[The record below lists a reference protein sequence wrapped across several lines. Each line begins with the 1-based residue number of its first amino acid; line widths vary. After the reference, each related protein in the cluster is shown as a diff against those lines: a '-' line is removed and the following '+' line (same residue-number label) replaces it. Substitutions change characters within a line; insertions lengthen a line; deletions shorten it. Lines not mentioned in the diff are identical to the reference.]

1 MVDVFGGGAGASG
14 LLVDV
19 SWALGTVQVGGSL
32 IDDILWG
39 AAGLAGSLIGDVVRW
54 DATGL
59 PDSLVDDTSWWDTTW
74 AAAGRLLA
82 CTLLGSVM
90 VICKVD
96 SYNWSERI
104 DDYTSGSN
112 AQASCS
118 CSTPGL
124 STDISLGFHPLLT
137 QHACLTDAKYHKLG
151 LAPWSSTRERIAT
164 WHQDGIDPP
173 ANGYSLFA

>member
-1 MVDVFGGGAGASG
+1 MVDVFGGTAGASG

-32 IDDILWG
+32 IDDIFWG

-59 PDSLVDDTSWWDTTW
+59 AGSLVDVTSWWDTTW
-74 AAAGRLLA
+74 AAVGRLLA

-96 SYNWSERI
+96 VYNCSERI
-104 DDYTSGSN
+104 DDYTSESGSN
-112 AQASCS
+112 AQ
-118 CSTPGL
+118 
-124 STDISLGFHPLLT
+124 SLVFVF
-137 QHACLTDAKYHKLG
+137 DAGPKY
-151 LAPWSSTRERIAT
+151 
-164 WHQDGIDPP
+164 
-173 ANGYSLFA
+173 